1 MQTLQNAHGR
11 PWTSVDSHKRHT
23 TPPQKAHA
31 PAREHTP
38 MHGIRVERALAPLA
52 ILLHARDV
60 THTSRPFGIPHLP
73 IFTILTPILCL
84 ELCLKLLIFCI
95 TNLQYLG
102 SYFLPTFINSSRRNG
117 CMNCVIHI
125 SLYKDYI

>member
-1 MQTLQNAHGR
+1 MQTLENVHGR
-11 PWTSVDSHKRHT
+11 PWTSMNAILP
-23 TPPQKAHA
+23 TPTHPKKKHMH
-31 PAREHTP
+31 PRGNTP

-73 IFTILTPILCL
+73 AFSILTPIPRLELCL
-84 ELCLKLLIFCI
+84 ELLIFRI
-95 TNLQYLG
+95 MNLQYLG
-102 SYFLPTFINSSRRNG
+102 SHFLPMFINSSRRDG